1 MANFQN
7 LSTLS
12 NAVLTSV
19 DVNTTPI
26 QDLINDFLK
35 TNLKSN
41 YLSMVSGIDA
51 AVIALNYSSLR
62 VLISRSDGT
71 VIYETGKTNDWDD
84 NTNKPVFINENHN
97 TRPEIMV
104 ATLNTSGSAQS
115 KRFSISTSTN
125 LLYNALRLGSSVNE
139 NIGTFRVSINSV

>member
-62 VLISRSDGT
+62 VLI
-71 VIYETGKTNDWDD
+71 
-84 NTNKPVFINENHN
+84 
-97 TRPEIMV
+97 
-104 ATLNTSGSAQS
+104 
-115 KRFSISTSTN
+115 
-125 LLYNALRLGSSVNE
+125 
-139 NIGTFRVSINSV
+139 